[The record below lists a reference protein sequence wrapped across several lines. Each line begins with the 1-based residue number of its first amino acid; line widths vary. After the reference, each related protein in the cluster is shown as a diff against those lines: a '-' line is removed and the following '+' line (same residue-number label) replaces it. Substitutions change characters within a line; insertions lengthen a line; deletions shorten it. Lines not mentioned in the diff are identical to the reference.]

1 MKRIHPTAI
10 IDKQAEIAETVTIG
24 PYCIIGPKVFI
35 EQETMLGSHVVIH
48 SHTKIGKRCN
58 IYSFASIGAPSQDL
72 KYKGEETW
80 VEIGHDNVIRE
91 YVTINRG
98 TAGGHGI
105 TSIGNQNYLMAY
117 AHIAHDC
124 KIGNHVIM
132 ANVATLGGHVEIED
146 YAIIG
151 GIVAIHQFVK
161 IGAYAIIGGGSS
173 TVKDIPPYVM
183 ASGIRAKLYGL
194 NIVGLK
200 RQGFSKE
207 VINALKKAYK
217 ILVYKPITLREAI
230 KQVKEDSI
238 FSLPEVVHFVEF
250 IEHSQRGIPR
260 KWEKK

>member
-1 MKRIHPTAI
+1 MSKIHLTAI
-10 IDKQAEIAETVTIG
+10 IDKQAEIAEDVTIG
-24 PYCIIGPKVFI
+24 PYCVIGPKVFI
-35 EQETMLGSHVVIH
+35 DQETVLGSHVVIH
-48 SHTKIGKRCN
+48 SYTKIGKRCN

-72 KYKGEETW
+72 KYKGKETW

-98 TAGGHGI
+98 TEGV
-105 TSIGNQNYLMAY
+105 TFIGNQNYFMAY

-151 GIVAIHQFVK
+151 GIVAIHQFVR

-173 TVKDIPPYVM
+173 TVKDIPPYVT

-217 ILVYKPITLREAI
+217 ILVCKPITLKEAI

-238 FSLPEVVHFVEF
+238 FSFPEVVHFVEF

>member
-1 MKRIHPTAI
+1 MNKIHFTAI
-10 IDKQAEIAETVTIG
+10 IDKQAEIAEDVTIG
-24 PYCIIGPKVFI
+24 PYCVIGPKVFI
-35 EQETMLGSHVVIH
+35 EQETVLGSHVVIH
-48 SHTKIGKRCN
+48 SYTKIGKRCN

-72 KYKGEETW
+72 KYKGKETW

-98 TAGGHGI
+98 TEGV
-105 TSIGNQNYLMAY
+105 TFIGNQNYFMAY

-151 GIVAIHQFVK
+151 GIVAIHQFVR

-173 TVKDIPPYVM
+173 TVKDIPPYVT

-217 ILVYKPITLREAI
+217 ILVCKPITLKEAI

-238 FSLPEVVHFVEF
+238 FSFPEVVHFVEF